1 MDQRNESQR
10 GHAEEHVLIGREQ
23 IEGEVAARHI
33 RRGLGVGCLFLPFFR
48 TRFGRAV
55 LPFAEARNGR
65 STERTHDGTDT
76 HGQA

>member
-55 LPFAEARNGR
+55 LPFVEA
-65 STERTHDGTDT
+65 
-76 HGQA
+76 